1 MRLVVDDAI
10 DAPQIRPTY
19 ENVCRVRPPTHMAKE
34 MGEGL
39 GSGSLLL
46 KALQQQ
52 EMKRRLGVEEEN

>member
-1 MRLVVDDAI
+1 
-10 DAPQIRPTY
+10 
-19 ENVCRVRPPTHMAKE
+19 MAKE

>member
-1 MRLVVDDAI
+1 
-10 DAPQIRPTY
+10 
-19 ENVCRVRPPTHMAKE
+19 MAKE

-46 KALQQQ
+46 EALQQQ